1 MQDISS
7 VSQILATPQKIV
19 ITTHQNPDA
28 DALGSSLALFMY
40 LKKLGHAVTV
50 ISATPY
56 PTNLAWMANS
66 EHILI
71 YEHDPLNVK
80 KVVSDSTMLWCLDFN
95 IISRTKTFSEVLK
108 NYSSTKVLI
117 DHHMFPDE
125 AYFDYGISTTSKSS
139 TCEMVYD
146 FITKDH
152 TDLLDMSIGD
162 CLYAGAMTDTGSFR
176 FSSTT
181 ASTHKMIAHL
191 LEIGVIPNLVHEA
204 IFDTHPEKRLR
215 LLGHILSNRMELIQP
230 QQVGLIALTEEDA
243 KQFEIGQGDTEGMV
257 NYPLG
262 IQGIVMSA
270 FMTPKDGEVRISFR
284 SKGQVDVNAFSRAYF
299 EGGGHFNA
307 AGGKSNLTVA
317 ATVEKF
323 KQAIQEFLKK

>member
-7 VSQILATPQKIV
+7 VSQILATTQKIV

-28 DALGSSLALFMY
+28 DALGSSLALYMY
-40 LKKLGHAVTV
+40 FKKLGHIVTIV
-50 ISATPY
+50 SSTPY
-56 PTNLAWMANS
+56 PTNLAWMENS
-66 EHILI
+66 DQIMI
-71 YEHDPLNVK
+71 YEHDPIGVK
-80 KVVSDSTMLWCLDFN
+80 KIVSNSTMLWCLDFN
-95 IISRTKTFSEVLK
+95 VISRTKTFSEVIK
-108 NYSSTKVLI
+108 NYTGTKVLI

-125 AYFDYGISTTSKSS
+125 AYFDYGISSTLKSS

-146 FITKDH
+146 LIAKDH
-152 TDLLDMSIGD
+152 TPLLDKSIGA

-181 ASTHKMIAHL
+181 ASTHKMVAHL
-191 LEIGVIPNLVHEA
+191 LEVGVIPNQVHEA

-230 QQVGLIALTEEDA
+230 EQVGLIALTEADA
-243 KQFEIGQGDTEGMV
+243 LQFEIGQGDTEGMV

-270 FMTPKDGEVRISFR
+270 FMNPKDGEVTISFR
-284 SKGQVDVNAFSRAYF
+284 SKGNVDVNAFSRTYF

-307 AGGKSNLTVA
+307 AGGKSNLSLE
-317 ATVEKF
+317 ATVDKF
-323 KQAIQEFLKK
+323 KQAIKEFLKK